1 MAYPDYEKASK
12 RGRGDEE
19 GPPRWPPTR
28 IAAYAGIGI
37 FAIFCI
43 SMLGGFLETV
53 DAGEIVVRQG
63 FFSGDLTFWKDAGP
77 KLQLWGKVTHY
88 QKSSQYWFSSKSDQ
102 GDPSDQSI
110 QLRFN
115 DGGHGKL
122 SGSVRY
128 NLPTDD
134 ARLRLLHER
143 FGSQKAID
151 QSLIRTVIE
160 KSVYLSGSLM
170 SSTQSFAER
179 RNDLLGFI
187 EDQSARGVYKS
198 SSKCEKQDDPVTKA
212 QKTVCNVELTRDD
225 HGLISRVE
233 VSPLEVYGIQ
243 LSNFAINELK
253 YDDTVDQQIKAQQ
266 SAIAAIQTSAAQAR
280 QAEQGAIT
288 AAENGKAQ
296 AATAKW
302 KQEVIKAEK
311 VTEAEQVKEVARL
324 AKEAAEFKKQEQIL
338 LGEGEAARKKA
349 VMMADGALEKKL
361 AALVEINNHYADAFG
376 KQTLVPQ
383 VVMGNGGGNAGG
395 NASALVDLLTASTAR
410 QLGLSLQI
418 PNGASVATKK

>member
-1 MAYPDYEKASK
+1 MATRDYL
-12 RGRGDEE
+12 GRDN
-19 GPPRWPPTR
+19 GPSEQKKGWTPGR
-28 IAAYAGIGI
+28 IAALVGIGI
-37 FAIFCI
+37 FVIFGLT
-43 SMLGGFLETV
+43 MLGGAIETV

-63 FFSGDLTFWKDAGP
+63 FFSGELTFWKDPGP
-77 KLQLWGKVTHY
+77 KAQLWGKVTHY
-88 QKSSQYWFSSKSDQ
+88 QKSSQYWFSSKPDQ
-102 GDPSDQSI
+102 GDPTDQSI
-110 QLRFN
+110 QMRFN

-134 ARLRLLHER
+134 TSLRMLHER

-151 QSLIRTVIE
+151 QSLIRTTIE
-160 KSVYLSGSLM
+160 KAVFLSGSLM

-179 RNDLLGFI
+179 RNELLGII
-187 EDQSARGVYKS
+187 EDQAAHGVYKS

-212 QKTVCNVELTRDD
+212 QKTVCNVELARDD
-225 HGLISRVE
+225 HGQIARVE
-233 VSPLEVYGIQ
+233 VSPLEAYHIQ

-266 SAIAAIQTSAAQAR
+266 AAIAAIQTSAAQAR

-288 AAENGKAQ
+288 AAENGKAL

-338 LGEGEAARKKA
+338 LGEGEAARKKL
-349 VMMADGALEKKL
+349 VMAADGALEIKTN
-361 AALVEINNHYADAFG
+361 ALITIHKNYADAFS
-376 KQTLVPQ
+376 KQSLVPEILI
-383 VVMGNGGGNAGG
+383 GSSGGGGAGSNA
-395 NASALVDLLTASTAR
+395 AALVDMMTAMTAR
-410 QLGLSLQI
+410 QLNMSMQI
-418 PNGASVATKK
+418 PGGPTSKK

>member
-1 MAYPDYEKASK
+1 MATGNQWSP
-12 RGRGDEE
+12 G
-19 GPPRWPPTR
+19 R
-28 IAAYAGIGI
+28 IAALIGI
-37 FAIFCI
+37 VVFVIFGI
-43 SMLGGFLETV
+43 SMLGGLVETV
-53 DAGEIVVRQG
+53 DAGEIVVCQR
-63 FFSGDLTFWKDAGP
+63 FFSGELVFWKDPGP
-77 KLQLWGKVTHY
+77 KLQLWCKATHY
-88 QKSSQYWFSSKSDQ
+88 NKSSQYWFSSKSDQ
-102 GDPSDQSI
+102 GYTTDQSI

-134 ARLRLLHER
+134 ASLRLLHER

-151 QSLIRTVIE
+151 QALIRTTVE
-160 KSVYLSGSLM
+160 KSVYLTGSLM

-179 RNDLLGFI
+179 RNELLAFV
-187 EDQSARGVYKS
+187 EDQAARGVYKS

-212 QKTVCNVELTRDD
+212 QKTVCNVELTRDE
-225 HGLISRVE
+225 HGQIARVE
-233 VSPLEVYGIQ
+233 TSPLEIYHIQ
-243 LSNFAINELK
+243 LANFAINELL
-253 YDDTVDQQIKAQQ
+253 YDATVDQQIKAQQ

-288 AAENGKAQ
+288 ATENGKAQ

-361 AALVEINNHYADAFG
+361 DALVKINGHYAEAFG
-376 KQTLVPQ
+376 KQSLVPQ
-383 VVMGNGGGNAGG
+383 ITMGGSGSNSGSNA
-395 NASALVDLLTASTAR
+395 AALVDLMTASTAK
-410 QLGLSLQI
+410 QLGVSLQV
-418 PNGASVATKK
+418 PGAQAKK